1 MTARPVARKRRA
13 GLFHAGLCGCIVAV
27 AVTLAGCGGGGDDP
41 GKSTTSTTV
50 VTTTTPV
57 PEPLYSCHSTLK
69 FPGPK
74 SLPRKGVC
82 LDDTTFQQCVSNI
95 TALWP
100 HTDEPVRSIR
110 MFKPWQREWGDDAV
124 RRGAWE
130 KLASFVHR
138 NKATVLMGTPVTCN
152 DTDDDLAWNWTLEL
166 IHVIGPENVMA
177 VALGNEMELY
187 FQKQGIPNSC
197 IQKLWSGG
205 RYFDTLV
212 RRAEDMDRVEEF
224 RSIKLTS
231 VFGGYSKAGFPFVD
245 SPVSQVLTYLRKA
258 WQKYQ
263 DRWVWSFNVYPF
275 WDNVCSGAFAA
286 VPGGMADFRTR
297 ISAVTKRKND
307 TMWMTETGWSST
319 PPQYYHEPCKGYCSP
334 ERLKT
339 YYESFLNWEMGG
351 PVDGNTDHAFYFTMR
366 DAMNFD
372 ITESFGL
379 INSCKNSTCKLQE
392 PKALV

>member
-197 IQKLWSGG
+197 IQKLWSGSTGSPRVAPFSTSARQRARPSSTAPG
-205 RYFDTLV
+205 RTSSMAPSRPY
-212 RRAEDMDRVEEF
+212 RRGA
-224 RSIKLTS
+224 RSGHS
-231 VFGGYSKAGFPFVD
+231 CSA
-245 SPVSQVLTYLRKA
+245 YLRKA

-366 DAMNFD
+366 DAMNF
-372 ITESFGL
+372 
-379 INSCKNSTCKLQE
+379 
-392 PKALV
+392 